1 MAEAT
6 ASAATPLESVGCARR
21 DASRAYHFKLLIDGV
36 DEGDFTRCTDLELEA
51 SDPSGGEGLAGAV
64 PQGDMTLSHGVTR
77 SPELWQWFVASMNGM
92 PLRKNVSVLLLDP
105 DGMTQKLR
113 WNLNEAWPKK
123 WRAAPLDAL
132 GQRIAIDSLTLVFES
147 ISRD

>member
-1 MAEAT
+1 MAEAK
-6 ASAATPLESVGCARR
+6 ASAATPLAPVGCARR
-21 DASRAYHFKLLIDGV
+21 DASRAYHFKLLVDGV
-36 DEGDFTRCTDLELEA
+36 DEGDFTRCADLEREV
-51 SDPSGGEGLAGAV
+51 SDSPGIGGLAGAATH
-64 PQGDMTLSHGVTR
+64 GDMTLSHGVTR
-77 SPELWQWFVASMNGM
+77 SAELWHWFVASMNGM
-92 PLRKNVSVLLLDP
+92 PLRKRVSVLLLDP

-113 WNLNEAWPKK
+113 WNLNEAWPKT